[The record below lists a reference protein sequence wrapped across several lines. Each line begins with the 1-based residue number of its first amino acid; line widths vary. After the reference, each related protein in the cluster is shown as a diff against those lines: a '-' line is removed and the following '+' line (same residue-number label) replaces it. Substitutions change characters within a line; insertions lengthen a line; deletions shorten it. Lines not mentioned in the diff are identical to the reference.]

1 MIFITDELGK
11 FEKNI
16 IELAENMGFKECK
29 TIEAIDLFCGISEKN
44 DVLKEKDRYY
54 AFIDIPQYW
63 SVRADGLNGAIYDN
77 KTKKANIYFKN
88 PIEKRMVSRVEW
100 IDRNNTV
107 YRIDYYNKYGYMY
120 CSENVSGGNVT
131 VREFYDRNGDIK
143 VLEQTGP
150 KTYTTF
156 GTRISP
162 KSYRGFADYLEA
174 YLKYNKIYDE
184 NIWLTSD
191 EILNKFAWDYGN
203 FKISY
208 LPQNRLNSDLTVITQ
223 TNTAFRILCSEE
235 QQVNWYK
242 ENSNYKCDRVYS
254 YFENNELKF
263 GKKEALTITE
273 SDQLEYIEQLIN
285 DFPEITFHIAASTI
299 MSDKLTRLD
308 INNNVELYPCITE
321 QKRKELFERCDIYL
335 DINHYRELY
344 NAVNEAMVNNMIIL
358 AFDNT
363 AHSKELYPM
372 GNIFESSNYVKM
384 KETLKN
390 IITKIHVLYV
400 GNDDWTTKYSIPD
413 NIEFEVYES
422 DESEPSTNRPARKLM
437 DLVIL
442 DRDITLSEEK
452 KFTKFTRGYCLFATE
467 NVQMLNS
474 ATSRYFKARMGQ
486 YLYTG
491 DVQYF
496 LAHEVRNYYPNP
508 YGEKFNP
515 AKLAVSD
522 SFTGRVACD
531 GNYNLVLDGEFG
543 EDFSQIAY
551 WRYNIPVFEGQCID
565 MYLEYEKTG
574 DVEIKLRLFQFYYG
588 SIGDIKQVWEF
599 DEEQLQDVFRI
610 DNESDQGP
618 VFVSILARGTGSL
631 NIISLHDRHSRR
643 GHGFFLPGGERLVS
657 SKGEEVFVYF
667 EKGDMKPPLAVY
679 FSGYRTQE
687 GFEGYY
693 MMRGFGCPFILVT
706 DPRSEGGAFYLGD
719 SEFEQMITD
728 YVTDKLDELGLTKD
742 ELVLSGASMGTFGS
756 LYYGSKLSPHALL
769 LAKPLANMGNVARNE
784 RILRAGGFATSL
796 DILMKNYDNLS
807 DEAIEQ
813 LNNRMW
819 DRFDS
824 ADWSQT
830 KFIISYLY
838 EDDYDPD
845 GYPSILSHLKSSGVE
860 VYGKGS
866 HGRHT
871 DNSSNVMAWFK
882 SQYNNLLHDDFSR

>member
-1 MIFITDELGK
+1 
-11 FEKNI
+11 
-16 IELAENMGFKECK
+16 
-29 TIEAIDLFCGISEKN
+29 
-44 DVLKEKDRYY
+44 
-54 AFIDIPQYW
+54 
-63 SVRADGLNGAIYDN
+63 
-77 KTKKANIYFKN
+77 
-88 PIEKRMVSRVEW
+88 
-100 IDRNNTV
+100 
-107 YRIDYYNKYGYMY
+107 
-120 CSENVSGGNVT
+120 
-131 VREFYDRNGDIK
+131 
-143 VLEQTGP
+143 
-150 KTYTTF
+150 
-156 GTRISP
+156 
-162 KSYRGFADYLEA
+162 
-174 YLKYNKIYDE
+174 
-184 NIWLTSD
+184 
-191 EILNKFAWDYGN
+191 
-203 FKISY
+203 
-208 LPQNRLNSDLTVITQ
+208 
-223 TNTAFRILCSEE
+223 
-235 QQVNWYK
+235 
-242 ENSNYKCDRVYS
+242 
-254 YFENNELKF
+254 
-263 GKKEALTITE
+263 
-273 SDQLEYIEQLIN
+273 
-285 DFPEITFHIAASTI
+285 
-299 MSDKLTRLD
+299 
-308 INNNVELYPCITE
+308 
-321 QKRKELFERCDIYL
+321 
-335 DINHYRELY
+335 
-344 NAVNEAMVNNMIIL
+344 
-358 AFDNT
+358 
-363 AHSKELYPM
+363 
-372 GNIFESSNYVKM
+372 
-384 KETLKN
+384 
-390 IITKIHVLYV
+390 
-400 GNDDWTTKYSIPD
+400 
-413 NIEFEVYES
+413 
-422 DESEPSTNRPARKLM
+422 M

-452 KFTKFTRGYCLFATE
+452 AFTKFTRGYCLFATE

-657 SKGEEVFVYF
+657 SKGEEGFVYF
-667 EKGDMKPPLAVY
+667 
-679 FSGYRTQE
+679 
-687 GFEGYY
+687 
-693 MMRGFGCPFILVT
+693 VT

-824 ADWSQT
+824 ADWSHT

-871 DNSSNVMAWFK
+871 DNSANVMAWFK

>member
-1 MIFITDELGK
+1 MTHKIKVQMFGNFRMDYNGAPFVAEKMHKESQFNRMMQALIHYSDCGIAKDKLEEIVIGERDIDAPHTALRVIVYKTKQKLAQLGLPGK
-11 FEKNI
+11 NLVYLEGGIYYWTPDIEIEEDAAEFEKLYNEACALEKQMPQEPESAETVCDERI
-16 IELAENMGFKECK
+16 KEIEDNM
-29 TIEAIDLFCGISEKN
+29 L
-44 DVLKEKDRYY
+44 
-54 AFIDIPQYW
+54 
-63 SVRADGLNGAIYDN
+63 
-77 KTKKANIYFKN
+77 
-88 PIEKRMVSRVEW
+88 
-100 IDRNNTV
+100 
-107 YRIDYYNKYGYMY
+107 
-120 CSENVSGGNVT
+120 
-131 VREFYDRNGDIK
+131 
-143 VLEQTGP
+143 
-150 KTYTTF
+150 
-156 GTRISP
+156 
-162 KSYRGFADYLEA
+162 
-174 YLKYNKIYDE
+174 
-184 NIWLTSD
+184 
-191 EILNKFAWDYGN
+191 
-203 FKISY
+203 
-208 LPQNRLNSDLTVITQ
+208 
-223 TNTAFRILCSEE
+223 
-235 QQVNWYK
+235 
-242 ENSNYKCDRVYS
+242 
-254 YFENNELKF
+254 
-263 GKKEALTITE
+263 
-273 SDQLEYIEQLIN
+273 
-285 DFPEITFHIAASTI
+285 
-299 MSDKLTRLD
+299 
-308 INNNVELYPCITE
+308 ELYIKALYLYKGEFLAAYTGE
-321 QKRKELFERCDIYL
+321 TWIAQEARRYHIMFEKIINEAAYILRKRKQFKGLEKLGVYAAKVDPFNEWEELIM
-335 DINHYRELY
+335 
-344 NAVNEAMVNNMIIL
+344 EAMVETRRYDE
-358 AFDNT
+358 AE
-363 AHSKELYPM
+363 ELYTDVVDYYLRECGIYP
-372 GNIFESSNYVKM
+372 SSRLL
-384 KETLKN
+384 EILE
-390 IITKIHVLYV
+390 
-400 GNDDWTTKYSIPD
+400 KYS
-413 NIEFEVYES
+413 N
-422 DESEPSTNRPARKLM
+422 
-437 DLVIL
+437 
-442 DRDITLSEEK
+442 
-452 KFTKFTRGYCLFATE
+452 
-467 NVQMLNS
+467 QMNH
-474 ATSRYFKARMGQ
+474 
-486 YLYTG
+486 
-491 DVQYF
+491 
-496 LAHEVRNYYPNP
+496 AHEIL
-508 YGEKFNP
+508 E
-515 AKLAVSD
+515 
-522 SFTGRVACD
+522 
-531 GNYNLVLDGEFG
+531 
-543 EDFSQIAY
+543 
-551 WRYNIPVFEGQCID
+551 NIQEGMNEQEETERGGYFCSYPVFRGIYQASIRIMKRTRVPVYLMLCTLEDEEGRQVQSETKMNKYSRQLKKCVGESIRYSDIYPD
-565 MYLEYEKTG
+565 ML
-574 DVEIKLRLFQFYYG
+574 
-588 SIGDIKQVWEF
+588 KQVWEF

-871 DNSSNVMAWFK
+871 DNSANVMAWFK

>member
-1 MIFITDELGK
+1 
-11 FEKNI
+11 
-16 IELAENMGFKECK
+16 
-29 TIEAIDLFCGISEKN
+29 
-44 DVLKEKDRYY
+44 
-54 AFIDIPQYW
+54 
-63 SVRADGLNGAIYDN
+63 
-77 KTKKANIYFKN
+77 
-88 PIEKRMVSRVEW
+88 
-100 IDRNNTV
+100 
-107 YRIDYYNKYGYMY
+107 
-120 CSENVSGGNVT
+120 
-131 VREFYDRNGDIK
+131 
-143 VLEQTGP
+143 
-150 KTYTTF
+150 
-156 GTRISP
+156 
-162 KSYRGFADYLEA
+162 
-174 YLKYNKIYDE
+174 
-184 NIWLTSD
+184 
-191 EILNKFAWDYGN
+191 
-203 FKISY
+203 
-208 LPQNRLNSDLTVITQ
+208 
-223 TNTAFRILCSEE
+223 
-235 QQVNWYK
+235 
-242 ENSNYKCDRVYS
+242 
-254 YFENNELKF
+254 
-263 GKKEALTITE
+263 
-273 SDQLEYIEQLIN
+273 
-285 DFPEITFHIAASTI
+285 
-299 MSDKLTRLD
+299 
-308 INNNVELYPCITE
+308 
-321 QKRKELFERCDIYL
+321 
-335 DINHYRELY
+335 
-344 NAVNEAMVNNMIIL
+344 
-358 AFDNT
+358 
-363 AHSKELYPM
+363 
-372 GNIFESSNYVKM
+372 
-384 KETLKN
+384 
-390 IITKIHVLYV
+390 
-400 GNDDWTTKYSIPD
+400 
-413 NIEFEVYES
+413 
-422 DESEPSTNRPARKLM
+422 M

-452 KFTKFTRGYCLFATE
+452 AFTKFTRGYCLFATE

-565 MYLEYEKTG
+565 MYLEYEKNG

-871 DNSSNVMAWFK
+871 DNSANVMAWFK

>member
-1 MIFITDELGK
+1 MIFITDELGNI
-11 FEKNI
+11 EKNI
-16 IELAENMGFKECK
+16 LELVENVGLKDCK

-44 DVLKEKDRYY
+44 DVLKEKDLYY
-54 AFIDIPQYW
+54 AFIETPQYW
-63 SVRADGLNGAIYDN
+63 SIRADGVNGAIYDN
-77 KTKKANIYFKN
+77 KTKMANIYFKN

-107 YRIDYYNKYGYMY
+107 YRIDYYNKYGYKY
-120 CSENVSGGNVT
+120 CSENVRDGNVIS
-131 VREFYDRNGDIK
+131 REFYDRNGDIK
-143 VLEQTGP
+143 VIEQIGS
-150 KTYTTF
+150 KTYTTL
-156 GTRISP
+156 GTGISP

-174 YLKYNKIYDE
+174 YLKSNEIYDE
-184 NIWLTSD
+184 NIWLISD
-191 EILNKFAWDYGN
+191 EILNKFAGDYGN

-208 LPQNRLNSDLTVITQ
+208 LPQNRLNSDLAEATQ
-223 TNTAFRILCSEE
+223 T
-235 QQVNWYK
+235 
-242 ENSNYKCDRVYS
+242 
-254 YFENNELKF
+254 
-263 GKKEALTITE
+263 
-273 SDQLEYIEQLIN
+273 
-285 DFPEITFHIAASTI
+285 
-299 MSDKLTRLD
+299 
-308 INNNVELYPCITE
+308 
-321 QKRKELFERCDIYL
+321 
-335 DINHYRELY
+335 
-344 NAVNEAMVNNMIIL
+344 
-358 AFDNT
+358 
-363 AHSKELYPM
+363 
-372 GNIFESSNYVKM
+372 
-384 KETLKN
+384 
-390 IITKIHVLYV
+390 
-400 GNDDWTTKYSIPD
+400 
-413 NIEFEVYES
+413 
-422 DESEPSTNRPARKLM
+422 
-437 DLVIL
+437 
-442 DRDITLSEEK
+442 
-452 KFTKFTRGYCLFATE
+452 
-467 NVQMLNS
+467 
-474 ATSRYFKARMGQ
+474 
-486 YLYTG
+486 
-491 DVQYF
+491 
-496 LAHEVRNYYPNP
+496 
-508 YGEKFNP
+508 
-515 AKLAVSD
+515 
-522 SFTGRVACD
+522 
-531 GNYNLVLDGEFG
+531 
-543 EDFSQIAY
+543 
-551 WRYNIPVFEGQCID
+551 
-565 MYLEYEKTG
+565 
-574 DVEIKLRLFQFYYG
+574 
-588 SIGDIKQVWEF
+588 
-599 DEEQLQDVFRI
+599 
-610 DNESDQGP
+610 
-618 VFVSILARGTGSL
+618 ILARGTGSL

-824 ADWSQT
+824 ADWSHT